1 IPRCVGVECARISVG
16 ESGFQP
22 AVLMAMASPGRS
34 RRRPRSSRGM
44 TVPSSSTPWTVA
56 VIGPAVMV
64 SLLSPRVTAASTSRP
79 AMRVAVPSGPVS
91 GGSGVVV
98 VGAVGVGVDVVG
110 AAAVGGGP
118 VDVVDVGGTVVGAG
132 TVVVVSA
139 GVVSVRAEV
148 DVAVPRSVVV
158 GLVESGVSV

>member
-1 IPRCVGVECARISVG
+1 
-16 ESGFQP
+16 
-22 AVLMAMASPGRS
+22 
-34 RRRPRSSRGM
+34 M

-110 AAAVGGGP
+110 AAAVGGGA
-118 VDVVDVGGTVVGAG
+118 VDVVDVVGTVVGAG

-139 GVVSVRAEV
+139 GVVVSVRAEV
-148 DVAVPRSVVV
+148 DVAAPRSVVV